1 MTLYLRCD
9 LFMHKLL
16 PVCIEWVWS
25 NSVPKGPWLRYPCH
39 VTPKDSQR
47 SGSEGTEG
55 PQMELHRLA
64 LLRPSAVISPYTYLQ
79 PSHDLTPRGARRVY
93 SPHTRTRRTIHRNT
107 HTERISKWGHLFDS
121 DSKEFKCRSSKC
133 VHGDPLGR
141 IESKEREQ
149 VVRSLDSTASLSLF
163 HNVKPLAL
171 CQS

>member
-1 MTLYLRCD
+1 MTLCLRCD
-9 LFMHKLL
+9 LFMRKLP

-64 LLRPSAVISPYTYLQ
+64 LLRPSAVISPHTYPQ
-79 PSHDLTPRGARRVY
+79 PSHDLTPRGTRRVY
-93 SPHTRTRRTIHRNT
+93 SPHTRTRRTIHRLTCKCTHT

-133 VHGDPLGR
+133 VHSDPLGR
-141 IESKEREQ
+141 MGSKEREQ
-149 VVRSLDSTASLSLF
+149 VVRSLDSMASLSL
-163 HNVKPLAL
+163 
-171 CQS
+171 S